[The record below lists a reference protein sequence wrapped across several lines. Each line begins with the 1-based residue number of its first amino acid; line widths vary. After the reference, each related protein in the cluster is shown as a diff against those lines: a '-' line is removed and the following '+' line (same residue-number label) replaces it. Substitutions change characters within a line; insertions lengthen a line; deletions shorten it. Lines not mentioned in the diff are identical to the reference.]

1 MENTL
6 PTMDRHEFFRLVGTS
21 IGAILL
27 TRCSAACGQGDTVD
41 TLVQPEPPIDFLI
54 NLNDRSNVNLKVKG
68 GYVVINN
75 IIVAQTKEGKYL
87 AVSSKCTHQSNVAL
101 VYKATENQFYC
112 PLHLSRFDAIGN
124 VVAGPATKALTQYSV
139 NDLANGTL
147 RVHT

>member
-27 TRCSAACGQGDTVD
+27 TRCSAACGKGDTV
-41 TLVQPEPPIDFLI
+41 QPDPPIDFLI
-54 NLNDRSNVNLKVKG
+54 NLNDRSNENLKVKG
-68 GYVVINN
+68 GYVIVND
-75 IIVAQTKEGKYL
+75 IIVAQTNEGKYL
-87 AVSSKCTHQSNVAL
+87 AVSSKCTHQNNVAL
-101 VYKATENQFYC
+101 VYKAPENQFYC
-112 PLHLSRFDAIGN
+112 PLHLARFDATGK
-124 VVAGPATKALTQYSV
+124 VVAGPATVALKQYSV